1 MTSILHRNFEVSAP
15 MPNPVTVL
23 RSAVRAVPAVRY
35 ALGVA
40 GIVSVIAIVKA
51 FHLNLALA
59 AFGTV
64 VMFVLMTTLVIFA
77 RLSQFGSAAL
87 QRPALVFTWF
97 CLLLTMAAALLLFTS
112 VFFGIPRL
120 RFLQGTSLL
129 EDADKISPS
138 PLEVHASSPD
148 MEAPPSVS
156 LGIISKNILPSP
168 PSPRIAPHPESLRS
182 PLSAEKNSFW
192 VSRLDDVED
201 NLFSH
206 NIEVAEVLRG
216 SPAEQAGVRPNDVI
230 QSVAEHPIQNS
241 SDLTKVE
248 KTHKQGDKV
257 EMVVLR
263 AGKEKTFVLTAD
275 DAVTLFERV
284 CKRGDQAGCTNMGL
298 LLYNGEGTTKE
309 ELRAERMF
317 QMACERNYL
326 RGCSSLAMV
335 LVKERRYGNALPIV
349 KDACSRGNM
358 KACSLEAFMH
368 ENALGMNKDSTI
380 AVELMT
386 KSCTGGDS
394 WGCLQLGMKE
404 RQDPATQTMARL
416 HLKLACS
423 WGEPE
428 GCLFGSAEDQIKQR
442 IEREEEERREEERYP
457 ERKQESDKPEIP

>member
-1 MTSILHRNFEVSAP
+1 
-15 MPNPVTVL
+15 MPNPFSVL
-23 RSAVRAVPAVRY
+23 RSAIRAVPAVRY

-51 FHLNLALA
+51 FHLDLTLA
-59 AFGTV
+59 ALGTV

-77 RLSQFGSAAL
+77 RLSKFGSVAL

-112 VFFGIPRL
+112 VFFGSPRL
-120 RFLQGTSLL
+120 SFLQGTSHL
-129 EDADKISPS
+129 EDADKTSPS

-168 PSPRIAPHPESLRS
+168 LSPRISPHPESLRS
-182 PLSAEKNSFW
+182 SQTAEKSSFA
-192 VSRLDDVED
+192 VPRVDDVED

-206 NIEVAEVLRG
+206 NIEVAEVLRS
-216 SPAEQAGVRPNDVI
+216 SPAEQAGIHPNDVI
-230 QSVAEHPIQNS
+230 QSIAERPIQNS

-257 EMVVLR
+257 EIVVLR
-263 AGKEKTFVLTAD
+263 ADKEKTFVLAAE
-275 DAVTLFERV
+275 DAATLFERV

-298 LLYNGEGTTKE
+298 LLYNGEGTAKE

-326 RGCSSLAMV
+326 RGCSSLAML

-349 KDACSRGNM
+349 KDACSRGSM

-368 ENALGMNKDSTI
+368 ENALGAEKDSI
-380 AVELMT
+380 LAAKLMT
-386 KSCTGGDS
+386 KGCTGGDS

-404 RQDPATQTMARL
+404 RQDPANQTMARL

-423 WGEPE
+423 WGEPS
-428 GCLFGSAEDQIKQR
+428 GCLFGSVEDQIR
-442 IEREEEERREEERYP
+442 ERREREQEEMREERSREG
-457 ERKQESDKPEIP
+457 ERGSEKPEIP